1 MRSSPVSLWFV
12 AALLGCETAPTYSS
26 SPGEHV
32 TVVHPGDAAVSVVGT
47 PFYLAFKGVACA
59 VSAVIAAPVAGMAAL
74 NESHSDPKIREGL
87 GDGLSRNCGPPY
99 ILSPYRVV
107 SVEPTPNV
115 PKMSAPRQLQESP
128 TGASEVPAPPQ
139 SLEPAAGIP
148 EMPTPAQPPEP
159 PVEYSAAPMSEEFPE
174 PAAGGP
180 IQLFIE

>member
-1 MRSSPVSLWFV
+1 MRSSPVSLCLI

-59 VSAVIAAPVAGMAAL
+59 VSAVIAAPVAGIAAL

-115 PKMSAPRQLQESP
+115 PKMSAPRQLQKSP

-139 SLEPAAGIP
+139 SLESAPGIP